1 MRHLLVKDL
10 RILRRSPL
18 LVGLLVVYPL
28 VVALLIGFALTRGP
42 EKPRVALANEVP
54 ETATTVNLGGE
65 EIDIGDYAERLFAA
79 VEPVEVDTREEAV
92 ELVRSGDVLGAL
104 VIPEDA
110 TRRLQEA
117 VNLGPVGRD
126 PPQVEVIV
134 NTQGPLQGTFVNSL
148 IQTQLSQANTALSER
163 ATEVTAQYLDILLNG
178 GDIRLLGQSID
189 ILGLR
194 RSIQALEGVQQA
206 LPEDDPQREAIG
218 RVQAFAQLAVD
229 NLDFSE
235 EILSTIN
242 APVEVQTTRLQAGS
256 ATLDDFAIAV
266 AVSVSLMFVCL
277 LLAAGMLALER
288 EENAFGRLVRG
299 LVSRLG
305 VVLEKVVLA
314 ALCGGAVGAI
324 MLVGLAVFLGLDF
337 ARAPAWLAA
346 LALASLAFGALGVL
360 VGALARD
367 VRAASLLAFLL
378 SLPLAFLALV
388 PPGAV
393 SGVLGTVVEAV
404 SAIFPFD
411 PTLEAIQAAIAGD
424 ALLAP
429 LLHLAVLLVAFTAL
443 ARLALA
449 RFGRV

>member
-1 MRHLLVKDL
+1 MRHLLIKDL

-28 VVALLIGFALTRGP
+28 VVALLIGFALSRGP

-54 ETATTVNLGGE
+54 ATASTINLGGE
-65 EIDIGDYAERLFAA
+65 EVDIGDYADRLFAA

-92 ELVRSGDVLGAL
+92 GLVRAGEVLGAL

-110 TRRLQEA
+110 TRLLQRA
-117 VNLGPVGRD
+117 VNLGSVGAE
-126 PPQVEVIV
+126 PPQVEVII

-178 GDIRLLGQSID
+178 GSIRLLGQSVD

-194 RSIQALEGVQQA
+194 RSVQVLESVQQA
-206 LPEDDPQREAIG
+206 LPEDDPQREAIAQ
-218 RVQAFAQLAVD
+218 VQGFAQLAVD

-242 APVEVQTTRLQAGS
+242 SPVQVETTRLEGGT
-256 ATLDDFAIAV
+256 ATLDDFTIAV

-305 VVLEKVVLA
+305 VVLEKLGLA

-388 PPGAV
+388 PPGVV
-393 SGVLGTVVEAV
+393 SGVLGTVIEVV
-404 SAIFPFD
+404 SAVFPFA
-411 PTLEAIQAAIAGD
+411 PTLEALQAAIAGD
-424 ALLAP
+424 ALLSP
-429 LLHLAVLLVAFTAL
+429 LVHLAVLLLAFTAL

-449 RFGRV
+449 RFTAA

>member
-1 MRHLLVKDL
+1 MRHLFVKDL

-54 ETATTVNLGGE
+54 ATARTINLGGE
-65 EIDIGDYAERLFAA
+65 QIDISHYAQRLFAS
-79 VEPVEVDTREEAV
+79 VEPVEVGSREEAV

-117 VNLGPVGRD
+117 VNLGAVGR

-134 NTQGPLQGTFVNSL
+134 NTQGPLQGTFVDSL
-148 IQTQLSQANTALSER
+148 IQTQLARANTALAER
-163 ATEVTAQYLDILLNG
+163 ATETAARYLDLLLRG
-178 GDIRLLGQSID
+178 GSVTLLGQTID
-189 ILGLR
+189 VLGLQ
-194 RSIQALEGVQQA
+194 RSIEVLEGVQRS
-206 LPEDDPQREAIG
+206 LPEDDPRREDVE
-218 RVQAFAQLAVD
+218 RVQNFAQLAVD

-235 EILSTIN
+235 AVLSTIKS
-242 APVEVQTTRLQAGS
+242 PVEVRTTRLEAGA
-256 ATLDDFAIAV
+256 ATLDDFTVAV

-305 VVLEKVVLA
+305 VVVEKVGLA

-324 MLVGLAVFLGLDF
+324 MLVGLAAFLGLDF
-337 ARAPAWLAA
+337 ARAPAWAAA

-393 SGVLGTVVEAV
+393 AGFLGTAVEVV
-404 SAIFPFD
+404 SAVFPFA
-411 PTLEAIQAAIAGD
+411 PTLDAVQAAIAGD
-424 ALLAP
+424 ALLAH
-429 LLHLAVLLVAFTAL
+429 LLHLVGLLAAFTLL

-449 RFGRV
+449 RFATT

>member
-1 MRHLLVKDL
+1 MRHLLLKDL

-54 ETATTVNLGGE
+54 ETASTINLGGE

-92 ELVRSGDVLGAL
+92 ELVRSGEVLGAL

-110 TRRLQEA
+110 TRRLQQA
-117 VNLGPVGRD
+117 VNLSPVGSE

-134 NTQGPLQGTFVNSL
+134 NTQGPLQGAFVNSL
-148 IQTQLSQANTALSER
+148 VQTQLAQANAVLSER
-163 ATEVTAQYLDILLNG
+163 ATQAAARYLDILLNG
-178 GDIRLLGQSID
+178 GDIRLLGQSMD

-194 RSIQALEGVQQA
+194 RSIQVLEGVQQA
-206 LPEDDPQREAIG
+206 LPEDDPRREAID
-218 RVQAFAQLAVD
+218 RVRSFAQLAVD

-235 EILSTIN
+235 EILSTISS
-242 APVEVQTTRLQAGS
+242 PVQVQTTRLKAGS
-256 ATLDDFAIAV
+256 ATLDDFAVAV

-305 VVLEKVVLA
+305 VVLEKVALA

-324 MLVGLAVFLGLDF
+324 MLAGLAVFLGLDP
-337 ARAPAWLAA
+337 ARAPGWLAA
-346 LALASLAFGALGVL
+346 LALASLAFAALGVL
-360 VGALARD
+360 IGALARD

-393 SGVLGTVVEAV
+393 GGVPGTLVEAL
-404 SAIFPFD
+404 SAVFPFA
-411 PTLEAIQAAIAGD
+411 PTLEAVQAAIAGD

-429 LLHLAVLLVAFTAL
+429 LAHLAVLLVAFTAL

-449 RFGRV
+449 RFATA

>member
-1 MRHLLVKDL
+1 MRHLLIKDL

-28 VVALLIGFALTRGP
+28 VVALLIGFALSRGP

-54 ETATTVNLGGE
+54 ATASTINLGGE
-65 EIDIGDYAERLFAA
+65 EVDIGDYAGRLFAA
-79 VEPVEVDTREEAV
+79 VDPVEVDTREEAV
-92 ELVRSGDVLGAL
+92 ELVRSGEVLGAL

-110 TRRLQEA
+110 TRLLQRA
-117 VNLGPVGRD
+117 VNLGSVGAE
-126 PPQVEVIV
+126 PPQVEVII

-148 IQTQLSQANTALSER
+148 IQTQLSEANTALSER

-178 GDIRLLGQSID
+178 GSIRLLGQSVD

-194 RSIQALEGVQQA
+194 RSIQVLESVQQA
-206 LPEDDPQREAIG
+206 LPEDDPRREAIG
-218 RVQAFAQLAVD
+218 QVQGFAQLAVD

-242 APVEVQTTRLQAGS
+242 SPVQVETTRLEGGT
-256 ATLDDFAIAV
+256 ATLDDFTIAV

-305 VVLEKVVLA
+305 VVLEKLGLA

-324 MLVGLAVFLGLDF
+324 MLVGLAVFLDLDF
-337 ARAPAWLAA
+337 ARAPAWLGA

-388 PPGAV
+388 PPGVV
-393 SGVLGTVVEAV
+393 SGVLGTVIEVV
-404 SAIFPFD
+404 SAVFPFA
-411 PTLEAIQAAIAGD
+411 PTLEALQAAIAGD

-429 LLHLAVLLVAFTAL
+429 LVHLAVLLLAFTAL

-449 RFGRV
+449 RFAAA